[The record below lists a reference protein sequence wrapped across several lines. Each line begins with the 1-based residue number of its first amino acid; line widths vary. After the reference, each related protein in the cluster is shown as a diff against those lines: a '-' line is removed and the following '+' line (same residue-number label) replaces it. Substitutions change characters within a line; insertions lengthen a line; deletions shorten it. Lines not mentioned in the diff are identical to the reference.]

1 MMGRQGFDCR
11 ERRGKTARS
20 RWMRG
25 GGLRGDMK
33 ITVLVENAT
42 PSSRLAACHGLSLL
56 VEAAD
61 QRILFDVGPDAT
73 LLANARAL
81 DVDIACVDAVV
92 ISHGHADH
100 GGGLGA
106 YLEATQGSRAPVYVR
121 EDAFIEHRSGT
132 FESNRSISLDPV
144 LADHPRVVRTA
155 EHTVLGQGVELF
167 SVERASHPAP
177 SSNARLF
184 RVAEGPA
191 GEAVLIPDD
200 FAHEQSL
207 LVNEGGKRVL
217 VSGCSHAGILNI
229 MDRAEELAGAPLDV
243 VFAGFHLMSP
253 SLGEQE
259 GADAVESLGRE
270 LARRGATYYTFH
282 CTGMEAFARL
292 RDMLG
297 DRVRYLACGSVVRV

>member
-1 MMGRQGFDCR
+1 
-11 ERRGKTARS
+11 
-20 RWMRG
+20 
-25 GGLRGDMK
+25 MK

-56 VEAAD
+56 VETAD

-81 DVDIACVDAVV
+81 AVDIADVDAVV

-106 YLEATQGSRAPVYVR
+106 YLEATAGSHAPIYVR
-121 EDAFIEHRSGT
+121 EGAFMEHRSGT
-132 FESNRSISLDPV
+132 FERNRSISLDPD
-144 LADHPRVVRTA
+144 LANHPRVARTA
-155 EHTVLGQGVELF
+155 EHTVLGQGAELF

-191 GEAVLIPDD
+191 GDTAMMPDD

-207 LVNEGGKRVL
+207 LVNEGDKRVL

-270 LARRGATYYTFH
+270 LARRGAIYYTFH

-297 DRVRYLACGSVVRV
+297 DRVRYLATGSVVRV